1 MHGKGVLFA
10 GSRKDNR
17 LVECSH
23 TWSFVWWR
31 AKTLEGQWFVRLG
44 NRQCISLAFL
54 FLLCFLRNRL
64 RTNLHQIHVSCFEGR
79 GSLNDD
85 LIELE
90 SLLESLSILLIFS
103 TLSERLQL
111 LLGDVHEGHINLAL
125 LELGHI
131 CFFVRFCFEV
141 VLVINK

>member
-54 FLLCFLRNRL
+54 FLLCFLHNRL
-64 RTNLHQIHVSCFEGR
+64 RTNLHQIHVSCFEAGAAWKSE
-79 GSLNDD
+79 GCDD
-85 LIELE
+85 LIE
-90 SLLESLSILLIFS
+90 LESLSILLIFS

-141 VLVINK
+141 LFWV

>member
-1 MHGKGVLFA
+1 MGKGCCSQALGKTIDWWNAVIREALYD
-10 GSRKDNR
+10 GVQRLSRDNG
-17 LVECSH
+17 LSD
-23 TWSFVWWR
+23 WAIANAYLWLSSSSFDS
-31 AKTLEGQWFVRLG
+31 F
-44 NRQCISLAFL
+44 N
-54 FLLCFLRNRL
+54 NRL
-64 RTNLHQIHVSCFEGR
+64 RTNLYQIHVSCFEGR

-85 LIELE
+85 LIE
-90 SLLESLSILLIFS
+90 LESLSILLIFS

-141 VLVINK
+141 VLVINR

>member
-1 MHGKGVLFA
+1 MGKGCCSQALGKTIDWWNAVIREALYDGVQRLSRDNGLSDWAIANAYLWLSSSSFA
-10 GSRKDNR
+10 
-17 LVECSH
+17 
-23 TWSFVWWR
+23 SF
-31 AKTLEGQWFVRLG
+31 
-44 NRQCISLAFL
+44 N
-54 FLLCFLRNRL
+54 NRL
-64 RTNLHQIHVSCFEGR
+64 RTNLHQIHVSCFEAGAAWKSE
-79 GSLNDD
+79 GCDD
-85 LIELE
+85 LIE
-90 SLLESLSILLIFS
+90 LESLSILLIFS

>member
-1 MHGKGVLFA
+1 MGKGCCSQALGKTIDWWNAVIREALYD
-10 GSRKDNR
+10 GVQRLSRDNG
-17 LVECSH
+17 LSD
-23 TWSFVWWR
+23 WAIANAYLWLS
-31 AKTLEGQWFVRLG
+31 
-44 NRQCISLAFL
+44 S
-54 FLLCFLRNRL
+54 
-64 RTNLHQIHVSCFEGR
+64 SCFASFITDWGQIYTRPMSLVLKAGAAWKSEGC
-79 GSLNDD
+79 DD
-85 LIELE
+85 LIE
-90 SLLESLSILLIFS
+90 LESLSILLIFS